1 MGARAEPHTA
11 SLDRQPCA
19 RRAPAGPTLIV
30 AHLKGP
36 LTIRSAILGAL
47 LVGACTNQEAT
58 TPSPSTAKVAVET
71 REPAGGTAP
80 FIVWVLDPLTR
91 VQPADAPG
99 TATAASVKAA
109 RGEYEAFQV
118 VIRAPDDAP
127 LRDTTVTMSSL
138 VGPGEI
144 PPSRVALYR
153 EHYVQ
158 VTKPSPGSPYPAG
171 WWPDALVPLVNPETG
186 QPLAGRIPASPF
198 VVPAGQNQPVWV
210 EVHVLRDTSPGAYG
224 GTLTVS
230 AEGGRRVEIP
240 VKLQVWNFAL
250 PRVPALRTHFGQ
262 MDVPGR
268 EASPETSRRYL
279 HELVRHRISPSVGW
293 SHLVV
298 HDDGSID
305 TSRSHA
311 GVAEFLAEAST
322 TTIPFQQEA
331 YPFRDQLG
339 ADRVRTQRYFREVQT
354 YLEANGWL
362 ERAVL
367 YLYDEPDTPEKQRVA
382 QTYGRLVREAA
393 PGLRTMVTTPIRS
406 DFYGLVRLWV
416 PPFDRYDF
424 GAARARQ
431 ARGEE
436 VWTYTAGVRG
446 GRGYPTWLLDYPLIQ
461 YRVAP
466 WINWSVGAS
475 GLLYWATGYWRESSD
490 PWTIPTTYGV
500 LNGDGA
506 LVYPGGAVGYA
517 GPVASMRLKALR
529 DGIEDYDYLELL
541 KQLDAQ
547 TAAGAARAVGATF
560 KRWTRDP
567 ADIYAARER
576 LGERLDALASRSG
589 PGAGSAPPGRS
600 P

>member
-1 MGARAEPHTA
+1 
-11 SLDRQPCA
+11 
-19 RRAPAGPTLIV
+19 
-30 AHLKGP
+30 
-36 LTIRSAILGAL
+36 
-47 LVGACTNQEAT
+47 
-58 TPSPSTAKVAVET
+58 
-71 REPAGGTAP
+71 
-80 FIVWVLDPLTR
+80 
-91 VQPADAPG
+91 
-99 TATAASVKAA
+99 
-109 RGEYEAFQV
+109 
-118 VIRAPDDAP
+118 
-127 LRDTTVTMSSL
+127 
-138 VGPGEI
+138 
-144 PPSRVALYR
+144 
-153 EHYVQ
+153 
-158 VTKPSPGSPYPAG
+158 
-171 WWPDALVPLVNPETG
+171 
-186 QPLAGRIPASPF
+186 
-198 VVPAGQNQPVWV
+198 
-210 EVHVLRDTSPGAYG
+210 
-224 GTLTVS
+224 
-230 AEGGRRVEIP
+230 
-240 VKLQVWNFAL
+240 
-250 PRVPALRTHFGQ
+250 
-262 MDVPGR
+262 
-268 EASPETSRRYL
+268 
-279 HELVRHRISPSVGW
+279 
-293 SHLVV
+293 
-298 HDDGSID
+298 
-305 TSRSHA
+305 
-311 GVAEFLAEAST
+311 
-322 TTIPFQQEA
+322 
-331 YPFRDQLG
+331 
-339 ADRVRTQRYFREVQT
+339 VRTQRYFREVQT

-367 YLYDEPDTPEKQRVA
+367 YLYDEPDTPEKRRVA

-406 DFYGLVRLWV
+406 DFDGLVRLWV

-547 TAAGAARAVGATF
+547 TASGAARAVGATF
-560 KRWTRDP
+560 KRWTRNP

-589 PGAGSAPPGRS
+589 PGAGYAAPGRS